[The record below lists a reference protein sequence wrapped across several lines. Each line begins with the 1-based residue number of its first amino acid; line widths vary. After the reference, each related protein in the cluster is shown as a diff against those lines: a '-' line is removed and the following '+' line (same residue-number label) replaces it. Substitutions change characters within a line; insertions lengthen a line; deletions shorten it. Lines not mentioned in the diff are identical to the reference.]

1 MPPHM
6 VSLAFI
12 VNVDVSSLY
21 VPEKVLFATKSAIL
35 IKFTV
40 RFADTTSIK
49 TMYIN
54 PLFCEVAPYMRNDV
68 YVFLLSL
75 IFIEYVERFR
85 VSMKTLLFNL
95 QNCNFESKITC
106 RISDKTNGPVLSS
119 FCSTYSTSYSI
130 LPSHSI
136 F

>member
-12 VNVDVSSLY
+12 VNVVVSSLY

-35 IKFTV
+35 IKFTF
-40 RFADTTSIK
+40 RFPDATSIK

-68 YVFLLSL
+68 
-75 IFIEYVERFR
+75 
-85 VSMKTLLFNL
+85 
-95 QNCNFESKITC
+95 
-106 RISDKTNGPVLSS
+106 
-119 FCSTYSTSYSI
+119 
-130 LPSHSI
+130 
-136 F
+136 